1 MTNVPPSTARS
12 PAIRTN
18 VAYLVDD
25 QAGRPTGLRV
35 VEPPPDTRQAMRG
48 NLYALVDLIGD
59 DTQRAAYSER
69 LLSIIQR
76 TYYTL
81 KGSQS
86 LVLTEALR
94 EARRALQE
102 LNLHHEAIAAQTATS
117 APRPSDNADTLPSDT
132 AASLQSGGPVPL
144 QAGIL
149 IAALLGERLL
159 IVGSGPALAL
169 ITAERGVDVY
179 PSGAASALP
188 NEPDVEATP
197 EIYRQSL
204 AIGSAFFLGGRRWL
218 QRISMRE
225 LAGTVAY
232 LDEENCNDAVSGL
245 RELTQRSELPGL
257 LVLLTSGDT
266 ADGPVPA
273 RPPLLRRPRSGG
285 GLPTAVNAQPP
296 MHQPS
301 IDSSASRAL
310 PAITTSAPDRSR
322 LGQEP
327 QAMLVRATA
336 QAEPGERSTARGPGL
351 STRVAQTT
359 RQGLQRV
366 RELLTGMLPDRMPP
380 TSSTYDAFDQTVTVP
395 AVLRAAEQPLP
406 AESQVTNLPNAP
418 LSNRANPLFALPRR
432 SEGSRA
438 RLFIL
443 LAVLILVLVPVV
455 VTAVY
460 WQQGADNRAEA
471 AALLDLAAAR
481 FSSARQALDAGDSVN
496 ARAQL
501 TEAQEHIDRAMQ
513 IQGRTTQGDELS
525 AQVQSELANVLQ
537 IHKLYGL
544 AQPLVRFP
552 ADAQP
557 HRVIVVDQDIYVLD
571 IGRQQI
577 LRFRFDPANN
587 SVADQ
592 AGEVV
597 LETGARVDDI
607 TVGRLVDIAW
617 QLPIPGV
624 EDKANLLVLDRNNNV
639 FRYNQKVEGITR
651 LTFADQSA
659 WRLPNQIET
668 YSGRLYITDE
678 GAAQIFRYTGGNYEA
693 PPEAW
698 FAPETQARLT
708 GLQALA
714 IDGDIWLLFT
724 DGLLLRYSEGKQV
737 AFSLDNSVGR
747 PQEPVDMVVGDQGD
761 SSIYLADGA
770 GERILIFS
778 KDGKYQRQL
787 QAAEGNPLRGLRGMF
802 VDEVTSSIFILTQSA
817 LYQHVLP
824 Q

>member
-1 MTNVPPSTARS
+1 
-12 PAIRTN
+12 
-18 VAYLVDD
+18 
-25 QAGRPTGLRV
+25 
-35 VEPPPDTRQAMRG
+35 
-48 NLYALVDLIGD
+48 
-59 DTQRAAYSER
+59 
-69 LLSIIQR
+69 
-76 TYYTL
+76 
-81 KGSQS
+81 
-86 LVLTEALR
+86 
-94 EARRALQE
+94 
-102 LNLHHEAIAAQTATS
+102 
-117 APRPSDNADTLPSDT
+117 
-132 AASLQSGGPVPL
+132 
-144 QAGIL
+144 
-149 IAALLGERLL
+149 
-159 IVGSGPALAL
+159 
-169 ITAERGVDVY
+169 
-179 PSGAASALP
+179 
-188 NEPDVEATP
+188 
-197 EIYRQSL
+197 
-204 AIGSAFFLGGRRWL
+204 
-218 QRISMRE
+218 
-225 LAGTVAY
+225 
-232 LDEENCNDAVSGL
+232 
-245 RELTQRSELPGL
+245 
-257 LVLLTSGDT
+257 
-266 ADGPVPA
+266 
-273 RPPLLRRPRSGG
+273 
-285 GLPTAVNAQPP
+285 
-296 MHQPS
+296 
-301 IDSSASRAL
+301 
-310 PAITTSAPDRSR
+310 
-322 LGQEP
+322 
-327 QAMLVRATA
+327 
-336 QAEPGERSTARGPGL
+336 
-351 STRVAQTT
+351 
-359 RQGLQRV
+359 
-366 RELLTGMLPDRMPP
+366 
-380 TSSTYDAFDQTVTVP
+380 
-395 AVLRAAEQPLP
+395 
-406 AESQVTNLPNAP
+406 
-418 LSNRANPLFALPRR
+418 
-432 SEGSRA
+432 
-438 RLFIL
+438 
-443 LAVLILVLVPVV
+443 VV

-544 AQPLVRFP
+544 AQPLVKFP

-624 EDKANLLVLDRNNNV
+624 EDKANLLVLDRNNNI

-651 LTFADQSA
+651 LTFGDQSA

-787 QAAEGNPLRGLRGMF
+787 QAAEGNPLRGLSGMF